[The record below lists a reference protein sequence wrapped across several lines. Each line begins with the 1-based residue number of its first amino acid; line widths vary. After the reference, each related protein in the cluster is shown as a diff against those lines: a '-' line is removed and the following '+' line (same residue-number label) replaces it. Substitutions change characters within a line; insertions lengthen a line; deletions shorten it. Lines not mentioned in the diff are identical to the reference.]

1 MCPKTAGKAES
12 FQVSVYFAGGQIQPT
27 PYWGIFIAQVTSGSI
42 IFKIIEPIKT
52 KQKATDSAGKTV

>member
-12 FQVSVYFAGGQIQPT
+12 FQISISFAGGQIQPA
-27 PYWGIFIAQVTSGSI
+27 PYWGIFIAQVTSGII

-52 KQKATDSAGKTV
+52 KQQATDSAEKTV